1 MVNSYILHAVAVK
14 LKFTLIIGLLTGSI
28 LSGLAQDIPLQLRY
42 AKSVSADVE
51 QRLTP
56 TLQRN
61 GALLDSLSGV
71 LLEADLILAREGAM
85 EGMRTRYV
93 AAYDLLINLRLSGSD
108 QVISTASASLQAT
121 GNTLDDARRNALR
134 QLTSGSVAVNRLW
147 ETLKA
152 DYQRTFTTN
161 CNDLLAAAAQQA
173 ERGNLLTALAI
184 ADAVPMASPC
194 YAQARGSRST
204 YYLDYQAASCEQ
216 HLEAAR
222 QQLALEMPKAAL
234 DEIGKID
241 PASDCAP
248 TARQL
253 VEKAAS
259 QLKDQQSR
267 KAQFLRQV
275 YQNQVQIEQAR
286 NTIISDLVR
295 E

>member
-1 MVNSYILHAVAVK
+1 MRLFLIFIL
-14 LKFTLIIGLLTGSI
+14 
-28 LSGLAQDIPLQLRY
+28 LASCFLNGTTQDIPLQLRF
-42 AKSVSADVE
+42 AKSVSSEVE

-56 TLQRN
+56 ALQRN

-71 LLEADLILAREGAM
+71 LLEADLVLAREGVV

-108 QVISTASASLQAT
+108 QVISTASVSLQST

-134 QLTSGSVAVNRLW
+134 QLTSGSAAVNHLW

-152 DYQRTFTTN
+152 DYQNAFTTN
-161 CNDLLAAAAQQA
+161 CNNLLATAAQQA

-184 ADAVPMASPC
+184 ADAIPMASPC
-194 YAQARGSRST
+194 YAQARGSRTT
-204 YYLDYQAASCEQ
+204 YYLDYQAASCQQ

-248 TARQL
+248 AARQL

-286 NTIISDLVR
+286 NTIISDLVK

>member
-1 MVNSYILHAVAVK
+1 MRSLLLLILLASSY
-14 LKFTLIIGLLTGSI
+14 LTVT
-28 LSGLAQDIPLQLRY
+28 AQDIPLQLRF
-42 AKSVSADVE
+42 AKNVSSEVE

-56 TLQRN
+56 ALQRN

-71 LLEADLILAREGAM
+71 LLEADLVLAREGVV

-108 QVISTASASLQAT
+108 QVISTASVSLQAT
-121 GNTLDDARRNALR
+121 GNSLDDARRNALR
-134 QLTSGSVAVNRLW
+134 QLTNGSAAVNHLW

-152 DYQRTFTTN
+152 DYQNAFTTN
-161 CNDLLAAAAQQA
+161 CNDLLATAAQQA

-184 ADAVPMASPC
+184 ADAIPMASPC
-194 YAQARGSRST
+194 YAQARGSRTT
-204 YYLDYQAASCEQ
+204 YYLDYQAASCQQ

-241 PASDCAP
+241 PVSDCAD

>member
-1 MVNSYILHAVAVK
+1 MRL
-14 LKFTLIIGLLTGSI
+14 FLIFI
-28 LSGLAQDIPLQLRY
+28 LSASYFLNGTTQDIPLQLRF

-51 QRLTP
+51 QRLIP
-56 TLQRN
+56 ALQRK

-71 LLEADLILAREGAM
+71 LLEAELVLVREGQM
-85 EGMRTRYV
+85 EGMRTRFV
-93 AAYDLLINLRLSGSD
+93 AAYDLLVGLRLSGSD

-134 QLTSGSVAVNRLW
+134 QLTTGSAAIHRLL
-147 ETLKA
+147 ETLNT
-152 DYQRTFTTN
+152 DYQHAFATN
-161 CNDLLAAAAQQA
+161 CNDLLATAAQQA
-173 ERGNLLTALAI
+173 ERGNWVTALAI
-184 ADAVPMASPC
+184 ADAMPMASPC
-194 YAQARGSRST
+194 YAQARASRTS
-204 YYLDYQAASCEQ
+204 YYLDYQAASCTE
-216 HLEAAR
+216 HLEMAR

-253 VEKAAS
+253 VEKAAA
-259 QLKDQQSR
+259 QMKDQQSR

>member
-1 MVNSYILHAVAVK
+1 MRLFS
-14 LKFTLIIGLLTGSI
+14 LLLL
-28 LSGLAQDIPLQLRY
+28 LSGFLNGMAQDIPLQLRF
-42 AKSVSADVE
+42 AKSVEKDVV

-56 TLQRN
+56 ALQRN

-71 LLEADLILAREGAM
+71 LLEADLVLAREGQI
-85 EGMRTRYV
+85 EGMRTRFV
-93 AAYDLLINLRLSGSD
+93 AAYDLLVNLRLSGSD
-108 QVISTASASLQAT
+108 QVISTASTSLQAT
-121 GNTLDDARRNALR
+121 GSSLADARRNALR
-134 QLTSGSVAVNRLW
+134 QLTNGGTSANRLW

-152 DYQRTFTTN
+152 DYQKTFTAN
-161 CNDLLAAAAQQA
+161 CNDLLATAAQQA

-184 ADAVPMASPC
+184 TDAIPMASPC
-194 YAQARGSRST
+194 YAQARNKRQA
-204 YYLDYQAASCEQ
+204 YYLDYQAASCRQ
-216 HLEAAR
+216 HLDMAH

-241 PASDCAP
+241 PSSDCGGE
-248 TARQL
+248 ARQL
-253 VEKAAS
+253 VEKAAA

-286 NTIISDLVR
+286 NTIISDLVK